1 MAVDGGFVAGEELE
15 GCVED
20 VFELDAVGV
29 AVVGFGGAAELDGGG
44 EEDAGA
50 GDVEGLGGFEL
61 DELFVEGV
69 EEPAPV
75 PGAGLGFAP
84 EGALAVV
91 HALDQGG
98 NDLG

>member
-20 VFELDAVGV
+20 VFELDEVGV
-29 AVVGFGGAAELDGGG
+29 AVVGFGAAAELDGG
-44 EEDAGA
+44 
-50 GDVEGLGGFEL
+50 GGFEL

-69 EEPAPV
+69 EEPASV

-84 EGALAVV
+84 EEALAVV